1 MFPNTPTTLLKT
13 ISDFAEGDDHAEWE
27 AFVELYTPPL
37 RRFVERV
44 SPSLSK
50 TDLEDAVQDVFV
62 RLVAVLREGRI
73 DRRKAKFRAYL
84 ATMTRR
90 ILIDRYR
97 VALAHPR
104 MFEANDGQKSVAIG
118 GIDPGA
124 AVDVIWRI
132 AVRDA
137 AKSHVLTKTAIS
149 EQSKRIYGLLEDGK
163 SLREAAVEMGV
174 TYDVVKQVK
183 SRIDRA
189 IAAIERRQLED
200 DAAVQL

>member
-1 MFPNTPTTLLKT
+1 MFPDTPTTLLKT

-27 AFVELYTPPL
+27 AFVELYTPSL
-37 RRFVERV
+37 RRFVERI
-44 SPSLSK
+44 SPSLSE
-50 TDLEDAVQDVFV
+50 TDVEDAVQDVFV

-73 DRRKAKFRAYL
+73 DRGKAKFRAYL

-97 VALAHPR
+97 VALVRPSSVGL
-104 MFEANDGQKSVAIG
+104 NDEWKSVAVS

-137 AKSHVLTKTAIS
+137 AKCHVLTKTAIS
-149 EQSKRIYGLLEDGK
+149 EQSKRIYEFLESGK
-163 SLREAAVEMGV
+163 SLREVAEAMGV

-189 IAAIERRQLED
+189 IAAIESRQL
-200 DAAVQL
+200 